1 MAMAEQLA
9 QCATGQEE
17 GGHGCATT
25 NELSAYRACQHFT
38 SAKQPCKARLNYNS
52 KRACQCPRG
61 GQQRSHELDTPPCQ
75 GRSGVRVF
83 RAWRDGPTVDATR
96 LLAMSS
102 RFGVAAGAV
111 MAT

>member
-1 MAMAEQLA
+1 MEMAEQVA

-25 NELSAYRACQHFT
+25 NELSAYRARQHFT
-38 SAKQPCKARLNYNS
+38 SAKQPCKARLNYNC

-61 GQQRSHELDTPPCQ
+61 GQQRSHEYTPPCQ

-83 RAWRDGPTVDATR
+83 RAWRDGPITDATR
-96 LLAMSS
+96 LLAMSR
-102 RFGVAAGAV
+102 RFAVAAWAV